1 MATQREFIRSEINVF
16 HHFAL
21 VLQDHIARSKGLY
34 HTEED
39 IIAIKALID
48 TITMASR
55 MLTSNEIQRVLNI
68 YVSGIAYITTAQTI
82 GMQPIEE
89 KLKEERRIIEAF
101 LRMRNEL

>member
-1 MATQREFIRSEINVF
+1 MATQKELIRSEINVF

-21 VLQDHIARSKGLY
+21 ILQDHIARSRGLY

-39 IIAIKALID
+39 IIAVKALID

-55 MLTSNEIQRVLNI
+55 ILTSAEIQRVLNI
-68 YVSGIAYITTAQTI
+68 YVSGIAYIATAQTI
-82 GMQPIEE
+82 GMHSVEE
-89 KLKEERRIIEAF
+89 KLKEDRRVIEAF